1 MTNQLLTLIEIN
13 VTLNRMH
20 SNHRRNMIRK
30 SKIPRNSSSSEPC
43 EQEMKLTVWSVYG
56 KSECSK
62 TEEDE
67 SMWVNSNQWRFDDY
81 SKTGATRDVQ

>member
-43 EQEMKLTVWSVYG
+43 EQEMNLTV
-56 KSECSK
+56 
-62 TEEDE
+62 
-67 SMWVNSNQWRFDDY
+67 
-81 SKTGATRDVQ
+81 

>member
-1 MTNQLLTLIEIN
+1 MINQLLTLIEID
-13 VTLNRMH
+13 VTLHRMH
-20 SNHRRNMIRK
+20 SCHRRSMK

-43 EQEMKLTVWSVYG
+43 EQEMNLTVWSVYG

-67 SMWVNSNQWRFDDY
+67 PMWVNSNQWRFDDY
-81 SKTGATRDVQ
+81 SKTGATRFVQ